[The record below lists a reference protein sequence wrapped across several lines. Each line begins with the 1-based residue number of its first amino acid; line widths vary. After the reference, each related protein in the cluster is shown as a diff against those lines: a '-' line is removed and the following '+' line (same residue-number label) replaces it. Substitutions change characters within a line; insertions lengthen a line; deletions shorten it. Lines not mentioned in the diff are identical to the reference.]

1 MSQYI
6 EWDALANVLVFAIII
21 GAGLPTLFAIGVR
34 LIAAPGATGT
44 DGRVARGRLIGAWAC
59 FAVVVLAIL
68 GAVAYIAAGG
78 H

>member
-6 EWDALANVLVFAIII
+6 EWSALGNIIVFGILV
-21 GAGLPTLFAIGVR
+21 GAGLPALFAVGVR
-34 LIAAPGATGT
+34 TLAGPGARGA
-44 DGRVARGRLIGAWAC
+44 DGEVTLGRKVIAGLC
-59 FAVVVLAIL
+59 FGIALLTVL

>member
-1 MSQYI
+1 MSDYI
-6 EWDALANVLVFAIII
+6 EWSALGQVLLYGILV
-21 GAGLPTLFAIGVR
+21 GAGLPTIFAIGVR
-34 LIAAPGATGT
+34 LLAGPGAVGADGT
-44 DGRVARGRLIGAWAC
+44 VSRGRVIGAWAC